1 MLKDTPAI
9 VDATGVGDAIV
20 ADLQAAGQPISGF
33 VFTGPSKLRLMQRLI
48 AAFQNKELTIPD
60 EPWFISELE
69 SFEFTYTS
77 SGVKYEAP
85 RGLHD
90 DGVMALG
97 LALHGWDRVQG
108 VPPEELGV
116 LQAKGDDPYF
126 GRDEGKSMTSTPHK
140 GDFSQQLPAGSW

>member
-1 MLKDTPAI
+1 
-9 VDATGVGDAIV
+9 
-20 ADLQAAGQPISGF
+20 
-33 VFTGPSKLRLMQRLI
+33 
-48 AAFQNKELTIPD
+48 
-60 EPWFISELE
+60 
-69 SFEFTYTS
+69 
-77 SGVKYEAP
+77 VKYEAP
-85 RGLHD
+85 KGLHD

-126 GRDEGKSMTSTPHK
+126 GREERMKTGSTPTA

>member
-1 MLKDTPAI
+1 L
-9 VDATGVGDAIV
+9 V
-20 ADLQAAGQPISGF
+20 
-33 VFTGPSKLRLMQRLI
+33 
-48 AAFQNKELTIPD
+48 N
-60 EPWFISELE
+60 ELE

-77 SGVKYEAP
+77 HGVKYEAP
-85 RGLHD
+85 KGLHD

-126 GRDEGKSMTSTPHK
+126 GREERMRTGSTPTA